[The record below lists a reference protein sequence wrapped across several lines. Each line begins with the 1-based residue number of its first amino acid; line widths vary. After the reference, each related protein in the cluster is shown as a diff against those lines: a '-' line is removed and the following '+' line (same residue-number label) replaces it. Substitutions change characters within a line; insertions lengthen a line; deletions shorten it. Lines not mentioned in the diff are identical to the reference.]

1 MEIKVM
7 TFNIHHGKGT
17 DGKVDLKRIASVIEH
32 SGADYISLNEV
43 DRFFSKR
50 SNFED
55 QIAWIAQELNMY
67 HAYGPA
73 LTFTIKGSQNVRQ
86 YGNGFLSKYPI
97 ESEMNHLFYPTGLEG
112 RSLLEI
118 DTQFQGNRLKL
129 FVTHLSLNPI
139 VRHKQID
146 FITNKIKHE
155 NKPVIMMGD
164 WNMKPGTKAWNKITR
179 HLQDVCHMAVTGPIC
194 TYPSKRP
201 KTQLDYIFVSKHIQ
215 ITSVEIVRKAPDASD
230 HLPLKATLRL
240 KKHLF

>member
-1 MEIKVM
+1 M

-17 DGKVDLKRIASVIEH
+17 DGKVNLQRIASVIKH

-55 QIAWIAQELNMY
+55 QLAWIAKELNLH

-73 LTFTIKGSQNVRQ
+73 LTFTIKGSMEVRQ

-97 ESEMNHLFYPTGLEG
+97 ESEINHLFYPKGLEG
-112 RSLLEI
+112 RSLLEV
-118 DTQFQGNRLKL
+118 DTQFQGNNLKL
-129 FVTHLSLNPI
+129 FVTHLSLNPF
-139 VRHKQID
+139 VRHKQIH

-155 NKPVIMMGD
+155 KKPVILMGD
-164 WNMKPGTKAWNKITR
+164 WNMKPGTAAWNMITR
-179 HLQDVCHMAVTGPIC
+179 HLQDVCHLSLAGPIY
-194 TYPSKRP
+194 TFPSKKP
-201 KTQLDYIFVSKHIQ
+201 KTQLDYIFVNEHIQ
-215 ITSVEIVRKAPDASD
+215 ISSVEIVDKIPDASD

-240 KKHLF
+240 KNHLF